1 MFFLYT
7 YSGPLKKTPYTL
19 ICPSSAHII
28 DSPVLLLYITHLLSC
43 LRRILRLF
51 GHTFLYCTFVVKRRS
66 MSRITE
72 HNREIMAQAE
82 YRAKQMEV
90 WPSPLEEKMQEFL
103 IKRDIYY
110 ETQKI
115 FYIYADDGWITRY
128 YIADF
133 FVPEANLIIEVD
145 GKFHDNQKQKDKNRT
160 KDIQEN
166 YPNVEVFRWK
176 WSDFKDIYRVEE
188 LLEKINYGIN

>member
-1 MFFLYT
+1 
-7 YSGPLKKTPYTL
+7 
-19 ICPSSAHII
+19 
-28 DSPVLLLYITHLLSC
+28 
-43 LRRILRLF
+43 
-51 GHTFLYCTFVVKRRS
+51 

>member
-1 MFFLYT
+1 
-7 YSGPLKKTPYTL
+7 
-19 ICPSSAHII
+19 
-28 DSPVLLLYITHLLSC
+28 
-43 LRRILRLF
+43 
-51 GHTFLYCTFVVKRRS
+51 

-133 FVPEANLIIEVD
+133 FVPEANLIIEGD

>member
-1 MFFLYT
+1 MAIELPMPMNIYWM
-7 YSGPLKKTPYTL
+7 KQMKTN
-19 ICPSSAHII
+19 
-28 DSPVLLLYITHLLSC
+28 
-43 LRRILRLF
+43 
-51 GHTFLYCTFVVKRRS
+51 

-72 HNREIMAQAE
+72 HNREIMTQAE

-176 WSDFKDIYRVEE
+176 WGDFKDIYRVEE
-188 LLEKINYGIN
+188 LLEKINYGLDGQY